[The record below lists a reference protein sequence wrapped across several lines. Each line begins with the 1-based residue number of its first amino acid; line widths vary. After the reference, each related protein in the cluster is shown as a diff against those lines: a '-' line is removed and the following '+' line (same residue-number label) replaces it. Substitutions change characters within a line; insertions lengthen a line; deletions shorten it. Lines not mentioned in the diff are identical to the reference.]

1 MSDRQLTIAIDAMG
15 GEQSPYKTL
24 KGAEIFLQN
33 NQQVNLIFF
42 GNKDSIKDIIRSHK
56 LKISNYDIVNCTEN
70 VSDEDKAN
78 TILRSRKESSIY
90 KGLTYVRDNPGSGFV
105 SAGNTA
111 ALMILSRSV
120 SYTHLTLPT
129 ICSV

>member
-70 VSDEDKAN
+70 VSDEDKPN
-78 TILRSRKESSIY
+78 TIL
-90 KGLTYVRDNPGSGFV
+90 
-105 SAGNTA
+105 
-111 ALMILSRSV
+111 LSLI
-120 SYTHLTLPT
+120 H
-129 ICSV
+129 I